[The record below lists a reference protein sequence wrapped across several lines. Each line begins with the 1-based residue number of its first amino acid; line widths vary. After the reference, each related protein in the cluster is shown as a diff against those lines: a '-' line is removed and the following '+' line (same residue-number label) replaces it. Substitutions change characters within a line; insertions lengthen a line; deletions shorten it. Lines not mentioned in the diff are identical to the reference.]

1 MDQARA
7 QAAVDALFAE
17 VLATGENPA
26 RARTLL
32 ARCTDETLLSAVLQR
47 AVPVAFL
54 EAVAGVSPWSERP
67 RLLARI
73 VLNPRA
79 PRALAQRLVGA
90 LYWRDLAE
98 VAATPRLAAAVR
110 ARAES
115 QLRDGLPDMRLG
127 DRVTLAR
134 LATPPLV
141 PLLLADSEPQVT
153 EAALVNPRLREDDLV
168 TALRREDVRAA
179 LVEAV
184 AASQRWKASY
194 AVQLALVLQPLTP
207 LPLALPRI
215 SSLVPRDLRR
225 VAEDAALRPLVRAA
239 AREVLEHASG
249 GTGGAQPP
257 ES

>member
-1 MDQARA
+1 LTRDRPE
-7 QAAVDALFAE
+7 AAIDALFAE
-17 VLATGENPA
+17 VLRAGENPA
-26 RARTLL
+26 RAREL
-32 ARCTDETLLSAVLQR
+32 ASRCADETLIGSVLQR

-54 EAVAGVSPWSERP
+54 EAVAHVSPWSERP

-98 VAATPRLAAAVR
+98 VAATPRIAAAVR
-110 ARAES
+110 SRAES
-115 QLRDGLPDMRLG
+115 LLRDGLPDMRLG

-134 LATPPLV
+134 LATPALL
-141 PLLLADSEPQVT
+141 PLLLADSEPRVT
-153 EAALVNPRLREDDLV
+153 EAALVNARLREDDLV

-179 LVEAV
+179 LLEA
-184 AASQRWKASY
+184 ASASQRWQASY
-194 AVQLALVLQPLTP
+194 AVQLALVLQPRTP

-225 VAEDAALRPLVRAA
+225 VAGDAALRPLVRAA
-239 AREVLEHASG
+239 AREVLEHVSG
-249 GTGGAQPP
+249 GTGGARPP

>member
-1 MDQARA
+1 MMKARA
-7 QAAVDALFAE
+7 DAAIDALFAE
-17 VLATGENPA
+17 ILRAGESPA
-26 RARTLL
+26 RARELV
-32 ARCTDETLLSAVLQR
+32 ARCADEAVLAAALQR

-67 RLLARI
+67 RLLARV

-79 PRALAQRLVGA
+79 PRVLSQRLVAA

-98 VAATPRLAAAVR
+98 VAATPRIAAAVR
-110 ARAES
+110 SRAES

-134 LATPPLV
+134 LATSPML

-153 EAALVNPRLREDDLV
+153 EAALVNARLREDDL
-168 TALRREDVRAA
+168 TAALRREDVRAA
-179 LVEAV
+179 LIEA
-184 AASQRWKASY
+184 ACASQRWSASY
-194 AVQLALVLQPLTP
+194 AVQLALVLQPRT
-207 LPLALPRI
+207 PLALALARI

-257 ES
+257 DS